1 MHGSSSQLGRVP
13 WSPPGFAFVTLCPRA
28 SAVPWQRETLP
39 FPEEALAGV
48 EFESQIQILG
58 AL

>member
-13 WSPPGFAFVTLCPRA
+13 WSPPGFVTLCPRA